1 MKLLLIGAGNMGGA
15 MLGRLDR
22 RDMTVV
28 EANAARAAALK
39 ERYPEIRIRESIPS
53 LEGYVVILAVKPQSL
68 DAITFRGEAEALIS
82 ILAGTSLARLREKIA
97 ARAYIRAMPN
107 LAALHQKSVTSV
119 TGDTH
124 FKEEALALLSSIGKP
139 IWLENETE
147 LDIATGLGGSAPAWL
162 ALAAEAMVE
171 GAVELGLSRQSALA
185 YLPMLLEGTGALLAE
200 EEPADLIRR
209 VSSPGGTTVAGLE
222 VLRAQE
228 VPEAFRG
235 AIEAAFR
242 RAQELGQTRTM
253 Q

>member
-15 MLGRLDR
+15 MLGSLDR
-22 RDMTVV
+22 NDMTVV
-28 EANAARAAALK
+28 EANAARAAELK
-39 ERYPEIRIRESIPS
+39 KRYPEIGIRESIPS

-68 DAITFRGEAEALIS
+68 DGITFRGEAEALIS
-82 ILAGTSLARLREKIA
+82 ILAGTSLARLREKITS
-97 ARAYIRAMPN
+97 RAYIRAMPN

-222 VLRAQE
+222 VLRTQE
-228 VPEAFRG
+228 VPAAFRG
-235 AIEAAFR
+235 AVEAAFR
-242 RAQELGQTRTM
+242 RAQELG
-253 Q
+253 